1 MANTP
6 TTQRKNKPGAGRP
19 TGYRPE
25 YAEQLRNYFSAP
37 VSTGDGAVNLF
48 PTLARFATNI
58 GVHRETLLEWASK
71 HDEFS
76 DAYKAAKALQEAN
89 LVEGAMCGVY
99 SQAFAIFT
107 AKNVLGW
114 RDKTEVDQTVKSES
128 KVEHSGIV
136 EIPGL
141 AEKLAKFNQ

>member
-1 MANTP
+1 
-6 TTQRKNKPGAGRP
+6 
-19 TGYRPE
+19 
-25 YAEQLRNYFSAP
+25 
-37 VSTGDGAVNLF
+37 
-48 PTLARFATNI
+48 
-58 GVHRETLLEWASK
+58 
-71 HDEFS
+71 
-76 DAYKAAKALQEAN
+76 
-89 LVEGAMCGVY
+89 MCGAY

-128 KVEHSGIV
+128 KVEHSGSV